1 MNGQIGTGTF
11 DVKTLVI
18 SEAGDPPSNI
28 VAKGK
33 EFSLSLT
40 FEGSGVVFNGFEG
53 LGIEYNVSYF
63 MEGIGK
69 DADERDLGT
78 VIKNLVPAKGTYTDA
93 DTKLTIAAADNDL
106 KAGVYRVAG
115 LVTFPA
121 VPGMTGFIED
131 LLVQVYEP

>member
-1 MNGQIGTGTF
+1 MAGQIGTGTF
-11 DVKTLVI
+11 EVKTLVI
-18 SEAGDPPSNI
+18 NEAGDPPSNI
-28 VAKGK
+28 IAKGK

-40 FEGSGVVFNGFEG
+40 FEGGGVVFNGFEG

-69 DADERDLGT
+69 DADERDFGP
-78 VIKNLVPAKGTYTDA
+78 VKKNLVPGQGTYTDA
-93 DTKLTIAAADNDL
+93 DTKLTILAADNDL
-106 KAGVYRVAG
+106 KPGVYRVAG

-131 LLVQVYEP
+131 LLVEVYTP